1 MGKSTSKETI
11 DNFDKAIQE
20 SPQEAELYFKKGVAL
35 DKLKKYS
42 DAIADFER
50 AIKLNP
56 EYADAYHAKGI
67 NLNIFYFWIKLNKQK
82 NHNNNNRRHSVQYGT
97 IG

>member
-35 DKLKKYS
+35 DKLKKY
-42 DAIADFER
+42 
-50 AIKLNP
+50 
-56 EYADAYHAKGI
+56 
-67 NLNIFYFWIKLNKQK
+67 
-82 NHNNNNRRHSVQYGT
+82 
-97 IG
+97 